1 MGILHP
7 CHGYV
12 EETLKVVSISRMK
25 ALAKAVADR
34 SKKSF
39 AAKVELQDL
48 KRLDAE
54 WLACFTAANVTYT
67 DVAAKAAWSRQAA
80 DHTGKLRKGEPFNR
94 AYSLEDFQADY
105 TTRQQNAKHG
115 MAEAAT
121 EAQPIIAKILERF
134 LAAVEATLDEVERAE
149 IADYGEWGLAYT
161 PSPKVLALRQ
171 LKDGVRTSIP
181 VPGQSAYGRPG
192 QSVPFLDLL

>member
-1 MGILHP
+1 M
-7 CHGYV
+7 
-12 EETLKVVSISRMK
+12 
-25 ALAKAVADR
+25 
-34 SKKSF
+34 
-39 AAKVELQDL
+39 